1 MATFLLYLKDMP
13 NNLVVVFHAVCV
25 HRILFSSGD
34 LLVCNF
40 NVAHQ
45 TNVAAPYII
54 YIFLC

>member
-13 NNLVVVFHAVCV
+13 NNLVAFHAVCV
-25 HRILFSSGD
+25 HLIFFCSGD

-40 NVAHQ
+40 DGTHQ
-45 TNVAAPYII
+45 ANVAAAYIV